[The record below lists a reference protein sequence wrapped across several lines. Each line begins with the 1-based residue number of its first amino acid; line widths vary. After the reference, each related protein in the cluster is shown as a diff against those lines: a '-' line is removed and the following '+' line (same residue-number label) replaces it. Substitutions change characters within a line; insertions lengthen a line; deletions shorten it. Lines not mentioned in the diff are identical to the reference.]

1 MGDAAM
7 IHFDCELQRGDFN
20 LDVAFKSKP
29 GITALF
35 GPSGSG
41 KSTVLALIAG
51 LLQPSRGVI
60 ALGDRVLTDT
70 GKRVAV
76 AKHNRRAGLVFQDAQ
91 LFPHMTVAQNLKFAQ
106 FFARERQRQIDF
118 TSVVDVLGLKG
129 FLSRRPPGLSGG
141 EKQRVALAR
150 ALLSGPDVLLLDE
163 PLASLDAERRDEIL
177 PLIERMRDEFAVPIL
192 YVSHAADE
200 VLRLASH
207 VVKLDRGRSVW
218 SGDPKDS
225 AAGIRRETASSDQA
239 PFPSS

>member
-1 MGDAAM
+1 M

-20 LDVAFKSKP
+20 LDVAFTSKP

-51 LLQPSRGVI
+51 LQQPSRGTI
-60 ALGDRVLTDT
+60 ALGERVLTDT
-70 GKRVAV
+70 GKHIAV
-76 AKHNRRAGLVFQDAQ
+76 AKHKRRAGLVFQDAQ

-106 FFARERQRQIDF
+106 FFARERPRQIDF
-118 TSVVDVLGLKG
+118 ASVVGVLGLND
-129 FLSRRPPGLSGG
+129 FLARRPPGLSGG

-163 PLASLDAERRDEIL
+163 PLAGLDAARRDEIL

-192 YVSHAADE
+192 YVSHSASE

-207 VVKLDRGRSVW
+207 VVKLERGSSVW
-218 SGDPKDS
+218 SGDPKDPES
-225 AAGIRRETASSDQA
+225 GIRRETASSDQGLS
-239 PFPSS
+239 PSP